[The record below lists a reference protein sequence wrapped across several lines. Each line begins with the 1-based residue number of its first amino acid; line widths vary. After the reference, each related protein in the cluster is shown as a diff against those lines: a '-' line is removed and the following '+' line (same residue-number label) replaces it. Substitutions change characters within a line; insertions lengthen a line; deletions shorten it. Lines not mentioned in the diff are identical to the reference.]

1 MARPKASDYDQHRAR
16 IVQRAV
22 EAFARNGYP
31 NASMASLARDCGA
44 SKAALYHYFAGKDAL
59 LFEAL
64 DGYTQRLL
72 AAVRGARAAAPGG
85 PAQVAAVVRALMAQY
100 RSARAYHV
108 ALLNDVRFL
117 DEAGRSSIRA
127 REREV
132 VEEVAQAIE
141 LAYPEALGRDNRTVV
156 TMALLGMIN
165 FTFAWLRPDGP
176 ISHAQFADMVIALWS
191 GGLAGAGNPLPEG
204 TESEQAIRL
213 KG

>member
-1 MARPKASDYDQHRAR
+1 MARPKASDYEQHRAR
-16 IVQRAV
+16 ILERAV
-22 EAFARNGYP
+22 EAFARSGFP
-31 NASMASLARDCGA
+31 NASMASLAHDCGA
-44 SKAALYHYFAGKDAL
+44 SKAALYHYFPSKDAL

-72 AAVRGARAAAPGG
+72 AVVRGARSAARSDRE
-85 PAQVAAVVRALMAQY
+85 QVAAVVHALMAEY
-100 RSARAYHV
+100 RSAHAYHV

-117 DEAGRSSIRA
+117 DDAGRTSIRR

-141 LAYPEALGRDNRTVV
+141 SAYPNALGRENRTVV

-165 FTFAWLRPDGP
+165 FTFAWLKPDGP
-176 ISHAQFADMVIALWS
+176 ISHTQFADMVVALWA
-191 GGLAGAGNPLPEG
+191 GGLVGGTSLPEG

-213 KG
+213 QG